1 MKGKNKAFLHY
12 FYKSLDKQAFQSEE
26 FQTLLSKGYSGG
38 MISLA
43 SEIMGTIQALEE
55 GNLPEQINGRY
66 IDQCYQWLLRNL
78 PNKS

>member
-1 MKGKNKAFLHY
+1 
-12 FYKSLDKQAFQSEE
+12 
-26 FQTLLSKGYSGG
+26 

-55 GNLPEQINGRY
+55 GHLPEQINGRY